1 MKADIAVDCGNTL
14 GESPVWEPETGML
27 HWLDLARP
35 SLNSLDIGTGLVS
48 RHAVASPAPLG
59 ALVRS
64 TTAGSLLLAK
74 RDGIVL
80 VDLESMA
87 ERAVAHPLLG
97 HVGLA
102 YNDAGTDSQGRLW
115 IGTAELTETHPD
127 AVLFRLEPDGSSTV
141 AESGFTVSNGPAFSA
156 DGATMYVSDTLAG
169 SVLTYDVDAD
179 GTLRNKRVFLQL
191 DETEGIP
198 DGLAVDVEGGIWIA
212 HWGGSRITRWTH
224 DGTLSETILVP
235 TPNVTS
241 MAFGGEGMAT
251 MFITTAAHPYGGGV
265 VSPGAGAL
273 YIASPGVAGLPDW
286 PCSLGD
292 A

>member
-1 MKADIAVDCGNTL
+1 MKAEIAVDCGNIL
-14 GESPVWEPETGML
+14 GESPVWDPESGML

-35 SLNSLDIGTGLVS
+35 GMNSMHVGTGRVFG
-48 RHAVASPAPLG
+48 HAIETRAPLG

-64 TTAGSLLLAK
+64 TRAGCLLLAR

-80 VDLESMA
+80 VDLESMV
-87 ERAVAHPLLG
+87 ERTVAHPLAG
-97 HVGLA
+97 RMGLA
-102 YNDAGTDSQGRLW
+102 YNDAGTDNQGRLW
-115 IGTAELTETHPD
+115 VGTAELTETRPD
-127 AVLFRLEPDGSSTV
+127 AVLFKLESDGSSTI

-169 SVLTYDVDAD
+169 RVLTYDVDAD
-179 GTLRNKRVFLQL
+179 GTLRNKRVFVQL

-212 HWGGSRITRWTH
+212 HWGGSRITRWTP

-241 MAFGGEGMAT
+241 MAFAGEGMAT
-251 MFITTAAHPYGGGV
+251 LFITTAAHPDGGRVADAG
-265 VSPGAGAL
+265 SGAL
-273 YIASPGVAGLPDW
+273 YIASPGIAGLPDW